1 MIRYFAEHWELFGT
15 AFAEH
20 LYLVFVTLFFSLLL
34 AALISG
40 LILRKKWL
48 SNGVVQI
55 FSAVYSIPSL
65 ALFAILIPIFGLGN
79 QTAVIVLVIYNQYLL
94 IRNILAGI
102 WNIDATILEAG
113 IGMGMS
119 RWQLARTIQIPL
131 AMPSI
136 LAGIRLAIISTTGIA
151 TIAATINAGGLGTVL
166 FSGLR
171 TMNVYKIVWGTIL
184 SMVIA
189 LGADVSLKKLE
200 ELWRR
205 KGEAGRKL

>member
-200 ELWRR
+200 ELSRR

>member
-189 LGADVSLKKLE
+189 LGQM
-200 ELWRR
+200 
-205 KGEAGRKL
+205 

>member
-1 MIRYFAEHWELFGT
+1 
-15 AFAEH
+15 
-20 LYLVFVTLFFSLLL
+20 
-34 AALISG
+34 
-40 LILRKKWL
+40 
-48 SNGVVQI
+48 
-55 FSAVYSIPSL
+55 
-65 ALFAILIPIFGLGN
+65 
-79 QTAVIVLVIYNQYLL
+79 
-94 IRNILAGI
+94 
-102 WNIDATILEAG
+102 
-113 IGMGMS
+113 MGMS